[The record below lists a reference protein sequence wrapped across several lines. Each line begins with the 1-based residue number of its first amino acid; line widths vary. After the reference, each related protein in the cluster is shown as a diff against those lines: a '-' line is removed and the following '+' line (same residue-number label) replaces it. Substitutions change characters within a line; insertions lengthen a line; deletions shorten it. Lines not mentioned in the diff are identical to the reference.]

1 MTTNSSGDF
10 NTRLDALDVVGVP
23 SVFSRTRSVKIE
35 NVMYPGAVEQLYL
48 DGLEQ
53 KSRSGTCI
61 L

>member
-1 MTTNSSGDF
+1 MP
-10 NTRLDALDVVGVP
+10 LDVVGVP

-48 DGLEQ
+48 EGLEQ